1 MKSIK
6 IAALIISA
14 IALFPAASF
23 AENVSGSTQDANLE
37 STTIGSGNVS
47 VTETKQNILNLQK
60 SGRYDTNVSG
70 TAQRVNASTTT
81 VGDSNVSVKQ
91 AIQNA
96 LSGQKAK

>member
-23 AENVSGSTQDANLE
+23 AENVSGSTQEANLE
-37 STTIGSGNVS
+37 STTVGSGNVS

-60 SGRYDTNVSG
+60 SGRYGTNVSG
-70 TAQRVNASTTT
+70 TTQRVNASTTT

>member
-6 IAALIISA
+6 IAALIIGA

-47 VTETKQNILNLQK
+47 VTESKQNILNLQK
-60 SGRYDTNVSG
+60 SGRYGTNVSG

>member
-6 IAALIISA
+6 IAALIIGA

-37 STTIGSGNVS
+37 STTVGNGNVTL
-47 VTETKQNILNLQK
+47 TETKQNILNLQK

-81 VGDSNVSVKQ
+81 VGDSNVSVKK
-91 AIQNA
+91 AIQDA